1 MNRTTTDQLPGRAG
15 GTPVV
20 PPVSDPA
27 VGGRRRSSGG
37 IVPVLAFSGIVVAV
51 MQTLLVPVIKDLPV
65 LLNTT
70 PGNATWVMT
79 ATLLAGAVSTPIM
92 GRLGDLYGKRRM
104 LLTSLAV
111 MVVGSLIC
119 GFTSDLVTMIVGRAL
134 QGFAMG
140 AIPLGIGIMRDE
152 LPRERLG
159 SAMGL
164 MSSSIG
170 VGGGLALPAAALVA
184 QHADWHTLFFGAAG
198 LGVLSML
205 LTLLVVPETA
215 VRAQGR
221 FDVAGAIGL
230 SAGLVALLL
239 PLTKG
244 SDWGWGSPT
253 TLVLFGVAVLIL
265 VLWGVMELRLADPL
279 VDLRTT
285 ARREV
290 LLTNLAS
297 ITVGVAFYAISLV
310 LPQLLQ
316 LPTSTGYGLG
326 QSMVVAGLCMA
337 PLGLTMMFVAPLYA
351 RIAARHGPKV
361 SLLLGML
368 VIAIGYGAGIG
379 LMNAAWQTVII
390 AVVVGAGIGLAYSS
404 LPALIIGAVDASET
418 GAANGLNTLMRS
430 IGTSVSSA
438 VIGMVLAHMSKSV
451 GPVTVPTMAGF
462 RVSFLIATAAVLI
475 GVALACFLPSQR
487 KVSRPTPVAQS
498 TDGAAADAADTDGA
512 RGTARP
518 AAEPAAPIA
527 ATLPAP
533 ADPPALAAPSAAAA
547 AAELAGPSQ
556 LTESVGQLVPLV
568 KPAPSWAQPVAERY
582 TAPSRPAPDGM
593 TAGVGAGDS
602 ADADAAGFRGR
613 VADTSGSPVPGA
625 SITLI
630 DRQGRQAGV
639 TTADADGRY
648 ALDAPSAGTYVLTGA
663 APGHAPYAASATYH
677 GKGGSTRVDLILAP
691 TGRLGGTLLGGAEGT
706 PLVGGSIVVTDAE
719 GVVVT
724 RTTSGAEG
732 NWHVP
737 QLPPGHYTL
746 VLSAVGH
753 QPQARAMELSGGTP
767 ERQDARLQPTAAV
780 RGTVRGPGGRP
791 LADAAVTLVEDGTV
805 AGHTVTGP
813 DGAFAFS
820 DLAGLHYT
828 LTAAGYPPHSAP
840 ISLTAGASETLDLEL
855 AQQSTAAG

>member
-1 MNRTTTDQLPGRAG
+1 MTRTTTDQLPGRAA
-15 GTPVV
+15 TTAAAPTV
-20 PPVSDPA
+20 PDPA
-27 VGGRRRSSGG
+27 VGGRRRTRG

-65 LLNTT
+65 LLNTA
-70 PGNATWVMT
+70 PSNATWVMT

-119 GFTSDLVTMIVGRAL
+119 GFTSDLLTMIVGRAL

-184 QHADWHTLFFGAAG
+184 QHANWHTLFFGAAG

-215 VRAQGR
+215 VRAPGR
-221 FDVAGAIGL
+221 FDVLGAVGL

-239 PLTKG
+239 PITKG

-253 TLVLFGVAVLIL
+253 TLGLFGIAALIL
-265 VLWGVMELRLADPL
+265 LLWGVMELRIADPL
-279 VDLRTT
+279 VDLRTS

-297 ITVGVAFYAISLV
+297 ITVGVAFYAVSLV

-316 LPTSTGYGLG
+316 LPKSTGYGLG
-326 QSMVVAGLCMA
+326 QSMVVAGLCVA

-351 RIAARHGPKV
+351 RIAARRGPKV

-368 VIAIGYGAGIG
+368 VIALGYGAGIG
-379 LMNAAWQTVII
+379 LLSAPWQTVII
-390 AVVVGAGIGLAYSS
+390 AVVLGAGIGLAYSS
-404 LPALIIGAVDASET
+404 LPALIIGAVDPSET

-438 VIGMVLAHMSKSV
+438 VIGMVLAHMSTSA

-462 RVSFLIATAAVLI
+462 RVAFLIATASVLV
-475 GVALACFLPSQR
+475 GVALASFLPSQR
-487 KVSRPTPVAQS
+487 KASRPTLVAQS
-498 TDGAAADAADTDGA
+498 TDGAEEADGAAGVPGA
-512 RGTARP
+512 RGGGGPESVERLTA
-518 AAEPAAPIA
+518 AAMEPTVR
-527 ATLPAP
+527 TLP
-533 ADPPALAAPSAAAA
+533 
-547 AAELAGPSQ
+547 ER
-556 LTESVGQLVPLV
+556 
-568 KPAPSWAQPVAERY
+568 AER
-582 TAPSRPAPDGM
+582 G
-593 TAGVGAGDS
+593 
-602 ADADAAGFRGR
+602 GFRGR
-613 VADTSGSPVPGA
+613 VADASGTPVPGA
-625 SITLI
+625 SVTLI

-639 TTADADGRY
+639 TTAGTDGRY
-648 ALDAPSAGTYVLTGA
+648 ALSAPAAGTYVLTGA
-663 APGHAPYAASATYH
+663 APGHAPYAASATYR
-677 GKGGSTRVDLILAP
+677 GEGAPVELDLILAGS
-691 TGRLGGTLLGGAEGT
+691 GRLGGTLLGGREGA
-706 PLVGGSIVVTDAE
+706 PLAGGSVVVTDA
-719 GVVVT
+719 GGDVVA
-724 RTTSGAEG
+724 RTASGAEG
-732 NWHVP
+732 SWDAGR
-737 QLPPGHYTL
+737 LPPGSYTL
-746 VLSAVGH
+746 VLSAPGH
-753 QPQARAMELSGGTP
+753 QPQARAVELSGAAP
-767 ERQDARLQPTAAV
+767 ERQDARLQPTATV
-780 RGTVRGPGGRP
+780 RGTVRGPHGRP

-805 AGHTVTGP
+805 TGHTVTGA

-820 DLAGLHYT
+820 GLSGSHYT
-828 LTAAGYPPHSAP
+828 LTAAGYPPHAAP
-840 ISLTAGASETLDLEL
+840 ISLTGGADEILDLDL
-855 AQQSTAAG
+855 AQPSAATG

>member
-1 MNRTTTDQLPGRAG
+1 MTRTTTDQLPARAAETAAT
-15 GTPVV
+15 TPG
-20 PPVSDPA
+20 SDPA
-27 VGGRRRSSGG
+27 VGGRRRSPGG
-37 IVPVLAFSGIVVAV
+37 IVPVLAFAGIVVAV

-70 PGNATWVMT
+70 AGNATWVMT

-104 LLTSLAV
+104 LLTSLAI
-111 MVVGSLIC
+111 MVVGSLVC

-170 VGGGLALPAAALVA
+170 VGGGLALPVAALVA

-221 FDVAGAIGL
+221 FDVAGALGL

-239 PLTKG
+239 PVTKG

-253 TLVLFGVAVLIL
+253 TLILFGVAAVIL

-337 PLGLTMMFVAPLYA
+337 PLGLTMMLVAPLYA
-351 RIAARHGPKV
+351 RIAARRGPKV

-379 LMNAAWQTVII
+379 LMDAPWQTVII

-438 VIGMVLAHMSKSV
+438 VIGMVLAHMSQKA
-451 GPVTVPTMAGF
+451 GPVTVPTLAGF
-462 RVSFLIATAAVLI
+462 RVSFLIATAAVLA

-487 KVSRPTPVAQS
+487 TASRRTLVAQS
-498 TDGAAADAADTDGA
+498 TDDAAEA
-512 RGTARP
+512 
-518 AAEPAAPIA
+518 
-527 ATLPAP
+527 
-533 ADPPALAAPSAAAA
+533 
-547 AAELAGPSQ
+547 
-556 LTESVGQLVPLV
+556 V
-568 KPAPSWAQPVAERY
+568 
-582 TAPSRPAPDGM
+582 
-593 TAGVGAGDS
+593 
-602 ADADAAGFRGR
+602 DA
-613 VADTSGSPVPGA
+613 V
-625 SITLI
+625 
-630 DRQGRQAGV
+630 
-639 TTADADGRY
+639 DADG
-648 ALDAPSAGTYVLTGA
+648 AQGA
-663 APGHAPYAASATYH
+663 ARPVTSRRRTPWTCPAGRRNGRTPG
-677 GKGGSTRVDLILAP
+677 
-691 TGRLGGTLLGGAEGT
+691 
-706 PLVGGSIVVTDAE
+706 
-719 GVVVT
+719 
-724 RTTSGAEG
+724 
-732 NWHVP
+732 
-737 QLPPGHYTL
+737 
-746 VLSAVGH
+746 
-753 QPQARAMELSGGTP
+753 
-767 ERQDARLQPTAAV
+767 
-780 RGTVRGPGGRP
+780 
-791 LADAAVTLVEDGTV
+791 
-805 AGHTVTGP
+805 
-813 DGAFAFS
+813 
-820 DLAGLHYT
+820 
-828 LTAAGYPPHSAP
+828 
-840 ISLTAGASETLDLEL
+840 
-855 AQQSTAAG
+855 

>member
-1 MNRTTTDQLPGRAG
+1 MTRTTTDQLPGRAATTAAAPP
-15 GTPVV
+15 TP
-20 PPVSDPA
+20 DPA
-27 VGGRRRSSGG
+27 AGGRHRTRGG

-65 LLNTT
+65 LLNTA
-70 PGNATWVMT
+70 PSNATWVMT

-119 GFTSDLVTMIVGRAL
+119 GFTSDLITMIVGRAL

-184 QHADWHTLFFGAAG
+184 QHANWHTLFFGAAG

-205 LTLLVVPETA
+205 LTLLVVPESA

-221 FDVAGAIGL
+221 FDVAGALGL

-239 PLTKG
+239 PITKG

-253 TLVLFGVAVLIL
+253 TLGLFGIAALIL
-265 VLWGVMELRLADPL
+265 VLWGVMELRMADPL

-316 LPTSTGYGLG
+316 LPESTGYGLG
-326 QSMVVAGLCMA
+326 RSMVVAGLCVA
-337 PLGLTMMFVAPLYA
+337 PLGVTMMFVAPLYA
-351 RIAARHGPKV
+351 RIAARRGPKV
-361 SLLLGML
+361 TLLLGML

-379 LMNAAWQTVII
+379 LMNAPWQTVII

-404 LPALIIGAVDASET
+404 LPALIIGAVDPSET

-438 VIGMVLAHMSKSV
+438 VIGMVLAHMSQRV
-451 GPVTVPTMAGF
+451 GTVTVPTMAGF
-462 RVSFLIATAAVLI
+462 RVSFLIATAAVI
-475 GVALACFLPSQR
+475 VGVVLASFLPSQR
-487 KVSRPTPVAQS
+487 KVSRPTLVAQS
-498 TDGAAADAADTDGA
+498 TDSGAEEVLAADAGADGA
-512 RGTARP
+512 AV
-518 AAEPAAPIA
+518 
-527 ATLPAP
+527 
-533 ADPPALAAPSAAAA
+533 PPAGRPV
-547 AAELAGPSQ
+547 E
-556 LTESVGQLVPLV
+556 PLV
-568 KPAPSWAQPVAERY
+568 KPAPSRSRQAAHPQAGRIPSTPAEVTR
-582 TAPSRPAPDGM
+582 TGPAGTPS
-593 TAGVGAGDS
+593 
-602 ADADAAGFRGR
+602 GFAGR
-613 VADTSGSPVPGA
+613 VLDASGAPVPGA

-630 DRQGRQAGV
+630 DRQGRQADV
-639 TTADADGRY
+639 TTAGADGRY
-648 ALDAPSAGTYVLTGA
+648 ALAAPAAGTYVLTGA
-663 APGHAPYAASATYH
+663 APGHTPYAASAMYR
-677 GKGGSTRVDLILAP
+677 GEGVASRVDLILAG
-691 TGRLGGTLLGGAEGT
+691 TGRLGGVLLGGLEDA
-706 PLVGGSIVVTDAE
+706 PLAGGSIVLTDAGGE
-719 GVVVT
+719 VVT
-724 RTTSGAEG
+724 RTTSGTDGRWETA
-732 NWHVP
+732 P
-737 QLPPGHYTL
+737 LPPGPYTL
-746 VLSAVGH
+746 VLSAPGH
-753 QPQARAMELSGGTP
+753 HPQARAIELSGGEP
-767 ERQDARLQPTAAV
+767 ERQDACLQPAAIV
-780 RGTVRGPGGRP
+780 RGTVRGPNGRP
-791 LADAAVTLVEDGTV
+791 LADAAVTLAEDGTV
-805 AGHTVTGP
+805 TAHTVTGV

-820 DLAGLHYT
+820 DLSGSHYT
-828 LTAAGYPPHSAP
+828 LTAAGYPPHAVP
-840 ISLTAGASETLDLEL
+840 ISLAGGAHENLDLDL
-855 AQQSTAAG
+855 AQPSVATG